1 MRFPPSAEPVRVAVV
16 RVALRDVTEAGGPA
30 PTIAEVGLPD
40 VLVPQT
46 GLELPFTLDVDVAV
60 DEPRRTYA
68 LRAHADRSGSGSVDV
83 GDLVTTT
90 TATVDLAATEPS
102 VTLELTPVE

>member
-1 MRFPPSAEPVRVAVV
+1 MAVV

-30 PTIAEVGLPD
+30 ETVAEVGMPD
-40 VLVPQT
+40 VLVPAT
-46 GLELPFTLDVDVAV
+46 GLELPFTLEVDI
-60 DEPRRTYA
+60 DDRRRMYA

-90 TATVDLAATEPS
+90 TTTVDPGGDEAS
-102 VTLELTPVE
+102 VTLDLALVE